1 MILHPI
7 LGRRQAARHG
17 SLAPAYEGSNPSAPA
32 FYISIGEGRRDG

>member
-1 MILHPI
+1 MTSGLI

-32 FYISIGEGRRDG
+32 IYTYFVKGNLDG